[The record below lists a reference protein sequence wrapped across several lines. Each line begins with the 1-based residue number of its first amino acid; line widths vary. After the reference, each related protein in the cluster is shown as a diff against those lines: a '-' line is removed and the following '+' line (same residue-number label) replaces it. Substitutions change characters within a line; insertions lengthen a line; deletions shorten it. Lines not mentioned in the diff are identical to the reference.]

1 MVIGRPR
8 EVASGLKHTTKRVL
22 RRQMTAISWE
32 WLTPEP
38 IKPSPPPTT
47 KAPPPVAAAANEQ
60 PNQDTNTS
68 PARGDKSPG
77 PHRSSILVWLRLGM
91 PYHLKLN
98 MLEKYASH
106 DGAGALHT
114 AIDLWEAATDMVVL
128 REALVVVR
136 ILGIITLN
144 RPKQLNALCDGLIN
158 ELNAE
163 AKNFDKD
170 PNISAIIEMATREFI
185 EVYNTTM
192 FANWG
197 DIAKI
202 QKPVIAAVNGFAL
215 GGGCEL
221 AMLCDMII
229 AGDTAKFGQPEIK
242 LGTIPGCGGTQRLIR
257 AIGKSKAMHLILTGD
272 LIDAHQAE
280 RDGLVA
286 KVVPA
291 ANLLDEALAVANKI
305 ATYSQPITR
314 MAKEAV
320 NASYEMSLQ
329 ESVKYEARLFYGS
342 FATHDQ
348 KEGMAAFVEK
358 RKPNFKNE

>member
-1 MVIGRPR
+1 M
-8 EVASGLKHTTKRVL
+8 
-22 RRQMTAISWE
+22 
-32 WLTPEP
+32 
-38 IKPSPPPTT
+38 
-47 KAPPPVAAAANEQ
+47 
-60 PNQDTNTS
+60 
-68 PARGDKSPG
+68 
-77 PHRSSILVWLRLGM
+77 LRLASFASRA
-91 PYHLKLN
+91 PATARHFSSKT
-98 MLEKYASH
+98 LEYIK
-106 DGAGALHT
+106 
-114 AIDLWEAATDMVVL
+114 TDVNGKV
-128 REALVVVR
+128 
-136 ILGIITLN
+136 GIITLN

-170 PNISAIIEMATREFI
+170 PNISAIIVTGSDKAFAAGADIKEMATREFI